1 MFYRR
6 GLPNWAEYKCAGAP
20 SKSEFAHRCF
30 IDEVFLIGPSTND
43 VLLTWIEGVVAPSKD
58 ERLRR
63 CLCRELFQIRTKTN
77 ALAMQGMASPHT
89 DVFASRFS
97 GSFGIMNLS
106 LQKHSKII
114 RLGCWLWPV
123 AAGEICPGGNAV
135 THNVQTGVGLRPAK
149 NYPIPIILIMGRAG
163 DKYCAKDGRKSATRL
178 SCSSHV
184 QLLIY
189 ANRVQSRRTGKWRL
203 EPNVTA
209 RRGGSG
215 GGGEERLEFD
225 ARRAVKKCP

>member
-1 MFYRR
+1 MFYWR

-77 ALAMQGMASPHT
+77 APAMRGMASPHT

-97 GSFGIMNLS
+97 GFCRSIPRSSAWVAGYGQLLPGRFVQEEMLLRTMFKPVWDS
-106 LQKHSKII
+106 DPKKII
-114 RLGCWLWPV
+114 
-123 AAGEICPGGNAV
+123 
-135 THNVQTGVGLRPAK
+135 
-149 NYPIPIILIMGRAG
+149 
-163 DKYCAKDGRKSATRL
+163 L
-178 SCSSHV
+178 S
-184 QLLIY
+184 QLY
-189 ANRVQSRRTGKWRL
+189 
-203 EPNVTA
+203 
-209 RRGGSG
+209 
-215 GGGEERLEFD
+215 
-225 ARRAVKKCP
+225 